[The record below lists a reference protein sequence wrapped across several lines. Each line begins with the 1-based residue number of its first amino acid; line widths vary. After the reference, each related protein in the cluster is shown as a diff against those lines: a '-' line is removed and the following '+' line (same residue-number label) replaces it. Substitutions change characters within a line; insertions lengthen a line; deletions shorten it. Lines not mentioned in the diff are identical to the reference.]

1 MALKIRLR
9 QQGRTNRQTY
19 RLVVTDIRCP
29 RDGKYLEMV
38 GWYNPFSNENN
49 CQVHA
54 ERIQFWV
61 GQGAQ
66 LTPSVEA
73 LIMKVAPH
81 VMKEIQQKRQEK
93 RVKNVA
99 KRRALKKAKKA
110 TAPVKE
116 APAKK
121 APAKA
126 AKPVKEEIASE
137 EPKAAAKPKAPRA
150 KKAQPKA

>member
-19 RLVVTDIRCP
+19 RLVVTDIRHP

-38 GWYNPFSNENN
+38 GWYNPFSNDNN
-49 CQVHA
+49 CHVHA
-54 ERIQFWV
+54 DRIHYWV

-66 LTPSVEA
+66 ITPNAEA
-73 LIMKVAPH
+73 LIAKVAPH
-81 VMKEIQQKRQEK
+81 VIKEIRAKRQEK
-93 RVKNVA
+93 RVKKAA
-99 KRRALKKAKKA
+99 KRRALKKAKSSPSA
-110 TAPVKE
+110 VKE
-116 APAKK
+116 

-126 AKPVKEEIASE
+126 AKPKKEAAAEK

-150 KKAQPKA
+150 KKAQAEA